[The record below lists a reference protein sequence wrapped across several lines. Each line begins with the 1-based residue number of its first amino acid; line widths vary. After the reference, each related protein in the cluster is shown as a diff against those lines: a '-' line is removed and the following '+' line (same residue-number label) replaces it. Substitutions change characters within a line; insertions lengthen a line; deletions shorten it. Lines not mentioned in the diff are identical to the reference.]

1 MSASPARAF
10 FPAGGVDRAE
20 LLSLVSSLGFPPRA
34 AVHEMARFALDYRQ
48 CRKIHFAKCVSF
60 SASLLSPCPEL
71 GRTAR
76 VGFYSDETEHVECAR
91 FRALLGDGAS
101 CVC

>member
-1 MSASPARAF
+1 MSPARA
-10 FPAGGVDRAE
+10 
-20 LLSLVSSLGFPPRA
+20 LLSVRRGGSRGSWIALTSPSFFS
-34 AVHEMARFALDYRQ
+34 AVREMARFALDYRQ

-60 SASLLSPCPEL
+60 SAFLLSPCPEL

-76 VGFYSDETEHVECAR
+76 VGFYSYETEHVECAR